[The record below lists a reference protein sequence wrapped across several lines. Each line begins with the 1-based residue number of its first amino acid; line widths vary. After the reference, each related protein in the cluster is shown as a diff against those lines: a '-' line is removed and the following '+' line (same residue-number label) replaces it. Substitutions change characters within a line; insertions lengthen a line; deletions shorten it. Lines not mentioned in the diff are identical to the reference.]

1 MAKGRRRGAERLL
14 GPTAR
19 CDGGGAADLPDLS
32 EDDVWPAV
40 LTAADDHPAFSAAV
54 DDGDHHDMGRPGTGL
69 TGARRWADRHV
80 GGLSLALED
89 AYPGAPVPHPQ
100 YERHRMVAAAA
111 SAPVD
116 VPAWPW
122 ALRTRSGGPSPERE
136 EEDADGEWLP
146 PHEYLARAH
155 GRCLATSVLE
165 GAGRT
170 LKGRDMSRVRDA
182 VWSQTGFSG

>member
-1 MAKGRRRGAERLL
+1 QGAQARLL

-19 CDGGGAADLPDLS
+19 FDGGGVADLPDLS
-32 EDDVWPAV
+32 EDDVWSAV
-40 LTAADDHPAFSAAV
+40 LTAGDDHQAFSAAM
-54 DDGDHHDMGRPGTGL
+54 DDGDHHDLGRARTGL

-89 AYPGAPVPHPQ
+89 AYPGAPVPHRP
-100 YERHRMVAAAA
+100 YERHRVVSAAA

-116 VPAWPW
+116 VPAWAW
-122 ALRTRSGGPSPERE
+122 ALQTDSGGPSPERE

-155 GRCLATSVLE
+155 GRSLATSVLE